1 MAVVRSVHND
11 EGLSAI
17 RWVDVSPRPLPC
29 GAIGCIDDVLVDRK
43 VFSSVRSSPG
53 EPHAVP
59 TDQIQTHIRRKRG
72 T

>member
-1 MAVVRSVHND
+1 MAVVGSVHND
-11 EGLSAI
+11 KRLSAV

-29 GAIGCIDDVLVDRK
+29 RAIGFVDDVLVDGE

-59 TDQIQTHIRRKRG
+59 TDQIQTHIWRKRG